1 MDINELKILIKNGKF
16 KNPTKG
22 ELSLNDI
29 IQELIDYRN
38 ENVEARYKIFIGT
51 DSEEREKGVDFVSV
65 IAIHRIGK
73 GGRYFWLR
81 NYDKQKLELRNRI
94 FKEATISL
102 ALAYALLE
110 QELESNNIPIAAGKS
125 VIEAIKELEQDP
137 VNNFKSLVLSKEFE
151 IHVDI
156 GNNGPTSVMIKEIV
170 GMIRGSG
177 FFVKIKPEAFAAANV
192 ADKHL

>member
-1 MDINELKILIKNGKF
+1 MDIEELKNLIKQGKF
-16 KNPTKG
+16 KNPTTG
-22 ELSLNDI
+22 ELFLGDI
-29 IQELIDYRN
+29 VRELINYRN
-38 ENVEARYKIFIGT
+38 KDLMSKYRIFIGT
-51 DSEEREKGVDFVSV
+51 DSEEREKGIDFVSV

-81 NYDKQKLELRNRI
+81 SYEKQKLEFRNRI
-94 FKEATISL
+94 FKEVTISL

-110 QELESNNIPIAAGKS
+110 QELENNNIPIAAGKS
-125 VIEAIKELEQDP
+125 VIEAIKELEQNP
-137 VNNFKSLVLSKEFE
+137 VNNFKSLILDKEFE

-156 GNNGPTSVMIKEIV
+156 GNNGPTSAMIKEIV